1 MKIHGTAKGGAL
13 SKKDFGVAFGGA
25 AASEPMAWIDD
36 GYSGSEPTITTTT
49 TTNDTTQP
57 NGADVGSGFS
67 SGNALSVATGDLKI
81 KIVGT
86 FGEGGSLSNTVIGL
100 TSITQA
106 SNISDVE
113 MGIGQSYVK
122 ANIMFNEP
130 GYARP
135 NEQSGSAVS
144 ATSGD
149 VFEIRR
155 DGTTLTWH
163 QNSGSAFYTV
173 TGADEEDFQNYSSS
187 DDGHEGKHIF
197 V

>member
-1 MKIHGTAKGGAL
+1 MTPWITKPVPFNIGQ
-13 SKKDFGVAFGGA
+13 GA
-25 AASEPMAWIDD
+25 AATSEPMAWIDD

-100 TSITQA
+100 TSITEA

-135 NEQSGSAVS
+135 NEQSGSAVV

-163 QNSGSAFYTV
+163 QNNGSAFYTV

>member
-1 MKIHGTAKGGAL
+1 MTPWITKPVPFNIGQ
-13 SKKDFGVAFGGA
+13 GA
-25 AASEPMAWIDD
+25 AATSEPMAWIDD

-135 NEQSGSAVS
+135 NEQSGSAVV

>member
-1 MKIHGTAKGGAL
+1 MTPWITKPVPFNIGQ
-13 SKKDFGVAFGGA
+13 GA
-25 AASEPMAWIDD
+25 AATSEPMAWIDD

-100 TSITQA
+100 TSITEA

-135 NEQSGSAVS
+135 NEQSGSAVA

>member
-135 NEQSGSAVS
+135 NEQSGSAVA

>member
-1 MKIHGTAKGGAL
+1 MTPWITKPVPFNIGQ
-13 SKKDFGVAFGGA
+13 GA
-25 AASEPMAWIDD
+25 AAAATSEPMAWIDS
-36 GYSGSEPTITTTT
+36 GYTGSEPTISTTT

-57 NGADVGSGFS
+57 NGGDVGSGFS

-100 TSITQA
+100 TSITEA

-135 NEQSGSAVS
+135 NEQSGSAVA

-163 QNSGSAFYTV
+163 QNDGSAFYTV

>member
-1 MKIHGTAKGGAL
+1 MTPWITKPVPFNIGQ
-13 SKKDFGVAFGGA
+13 GA
-25 AASEPMAWIDD
+25 AATSEPMAWIDD

-135 NEQSGSAVS
+135 NEQSGSAVV

-163 QNSGSAFYTV
+163 QNNGSAFYTV

>member
-135 NEQSGSAVS
+135 NEQSGSAVA

-187 DDGHEGKHIF
+187 DDGHEGKHIL